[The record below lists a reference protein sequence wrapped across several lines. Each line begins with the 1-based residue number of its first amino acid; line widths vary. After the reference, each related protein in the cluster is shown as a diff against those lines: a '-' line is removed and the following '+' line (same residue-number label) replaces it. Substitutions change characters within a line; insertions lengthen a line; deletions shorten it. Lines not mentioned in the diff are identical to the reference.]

1 MKVLLH
7 ACCADCALKFVESI
21 KEDKQ
26 VTELVFYYYNP
37 NIHPRSE
44 YQSRLKAMK
53 QIADENKIKLVIPD
67 WKPMD
72 YFKRV
77 NSSVDESTSPSSK
90 EDLRLTEREFLEKPK
105 RCVACWN
112 LRLEETATYAQKNGF
127 EMFASTLVTSQYQ
140 DNLTIKKI
148 AQSMAKKYK
157 LEFYVPELICTE
169 LKTSGFYK
177 QFFCGCCYS
186 LAERMNEKFVIFE
199 QQQK

>member
-21 KEDKQ
+21 KKDNNI
-26 VTELVFYYYNP
+26 TALVFYYYNP

-44 YQSRLKAMK
+44 YQSRLKAIK
-53 QIADENKIKLVIPD
+53 QIADENKIKLIIPD

-72 YFKRV
+72 YFEYL
-77 NSSVDESTSPSSK
+77 NPSVDKSTSPL
-90 EDLRLTEREFLEKPK
+90 DEREKSIRPN
-105 RCVACWN
+105 RCINCWN
-112 LRLEETATYAQKNGF
+112 LRLNQTAKYAKENGY

-140 DNLTIKKI
+140 DNITIEKI
-148 AQSMAKKYK
+148 ARSMAKKYELK
-157 LEFYVPELICTE
+157 FYVPELICTE

-186 LAERMNEKFVIFE
+186 LTERMNEKFTIFE
-199 QQQK
+199 QLQK